1 MTAFTKR
8 IIGLLLCLCAL
19 ISLFPGI
26 PARATETSENS
37 TQAQNI
43 SGTKLITQSSGF
55 SSTGYL
61 FDGTLTSGNSSNGS
75 ASLTLEYADGIGSLY
90 LIFKLDYGAYTV
102 TDNSSNQSITCG
114 ENGFLH
120 EFVDLEAAFGTAP
133 ASVTIRFDNGT
144 VKLNELY
151 AFTSGETPDF
161 VQKWQAPADGA
172 TDIVLFSTHGDDEQ
186 LFFAGLL
193 PYYAQGLGY
202 RVQVVYL
209 TDHRNNTQVRVH
221 EMLNGLWAVGVTAY
235 PVFGEFDDFLLET
248 KEATYAQFKKLGTS
262 KEDIMAFVVEQLRRF
277 KPLVVVGHDFAGE
290 YSHGQHM
297 VYAEVLAEALEI
309 SNDPEQY
316 VLSADT
322 YGVWDVPKAYFH
334 LYGENQI
341 VMDWDTPMEELDG
354 MTPFEVTQKLG
365 FPCHESQQWTWF
377 YKWINGKTTPITKA
391 SEIATYSP
399 CLYGLYRSTVGEDV
413 EKNDFMENLTNYA
426 ELERIEA
433 ERLEAER
440 QEQERLEQERLEA
453 ERLEQERLEQERL
466 TQESIAAEQAAAE
479 ELARQQALA
488 EEARQAQ
495 IKKDRMELIIL
506 AALFV
511 ALLIAAIVLII
522 VIINS
527 NRRSRSK
534 YSRKKR

>member
-1 MTAFTKR
+1 MSSFIKR
-8 IIGLLLCLCAL
+8 ITCLFLCLFLLVPLA
-19 ISLFPGI
+19 PV
-26 PARATETSENS
+26 
-37 TQAQNI
+37 QAAEDSGQAEDI
-43 SGTKLITQSSGF
+43 SGTNLVTKSSGF
-55 SSTGYL
+55 SSTGFL
-61 FDGTLTSGNSSNGS
+61 FDGTLTSGNSSDGS
-75 ASLTLEYADGIGSLY
+75 ASLTLEYAGGIGSLY

-102 TDNSSNQSITCG
+102 TDNVSGQSITCG
-114 ENGFLH
+114 EQGFLH
-120 EFVDLEAAFGTAP
+120 EFIDLETAFGAAP
-133 ASVTIRFDNGT
+133 ASVTLSFSSGT

-193 PYYAQGLGY
+193 PYYAKGLGY

-248 KEATYAQFKKLGTS
+248 KEATYAQFAKLGTT
-262 KEDIMAFVVEQLRRF
+262 KDDIMAFVVEQLRRF

-309 SNDPEQY
+309 SNDPEEY
-316 VLSADT
+316 PVSADI

-334 LYGENQI
+334 LYEENQI

-377 YKWINGKTTPITKA
+377 NRWINGKNTAITKA
-391 SEIATYSP
+391 SQIETYSP
-399 CLYGLYRSTVGEDV
+399 CLFGLYRSTVGEDV

-426 ELERIEA
+426 ELERLEA

-440 QEQERLEQERLEA
+440 IEQERLEA
-453 ERLEQERLEQERL
+453 ERLEQERQEAERLEQERL

-479 ELARQQALA
+479 ELARQQAEQEALRA
-488 EEARQAQ
+488 EAQ
-495 IKKDRMELIIL
+495 RRDTIELIVL
-506 AALFV
+506 LALF
-511 ALLIAAIVLII
+511 AGLLITAIVLI
-522 VIINS
+522 VILLKRRHS
-527 NRRSRSK
+527 ARSR
-534 YSRKKR
+534 YARKKR